1 MRSYLSLALL
11 ISASA
16 DRSLSAARSKLIKY
30 VAKVSIFISIHKYKL
45 VDLAL
50 LWALLR
56 KFNLTTIGDGYTKNS
71 VAVQNGDTDLDF
83 SDLPFK
89 ALAIIKATLDQDV
102 GDVAAPNLTGAR
114 DCELPQQIWINAGA
128 VGASC

>member
-30 VAKVSIFISIHKYKL
+30 VAKVSIFISIHKYDL
-45 VDLAL
+45 VL

-102 GDVAAPNLTGAR
+102 GDVAAPNLIGAR

>member
-1 MRSYLSLALL
+1 MA
-11 ISASA
+11 
-16 DRSLSAARSKLIKY
+16 
-30 VAKVSIFISIHKYKL
+30 
-45 VDLAL
+45 
-50 LWALLR
+50 

-102 GDVAAPNLTGAR
+102 GDVRGEAGLEGDGGLVVRWLTTAS
-114 DCELPQQIWINAGA
+114 A
-128 VGASC
+128 VG

>member
-45 VDLAL
+45 FDLAL

-89 ALAIIKATLDQDV
+89 ALAIGSSCSPTVARHAGSKAGCHLD
-102 GDVAAPNLTGAR
+102 R
-114 DCELPQQIWINAGA
+114 D
-128 VGASC
+128 